1 MIHEQYMQ
9 RALDLA
15 AKGRALTSPNPM
27 AGAVIV
33 RNGRV
38 IGEGWHSKAGSDHAE
53 IAAIKN
59 TKERVK
65 GSTLYVT
72 LEPCHHWGRTPPC
85 VDAVIEHDF
94 KDVII
99 AVKDPNPLTAG
110 KSIRKMKQAG
120 IKVTTGIGEAEARKL
135 NEVFFKYITQKMPF
149 VTAKIAQ
156 TLDGKI
162 ATASGSSQWITS
174 EKTRRLAKSLRK
186 NFDAILVGINTVL
199 KDNPVLSAPGKIGF
213 KKIVVDSQLR
223 TSISAK
229 IFENGKAAKDVILAV
244 TSRASAN
251 KIKQFQIKGV
261 TVIVCPL
268 KDGRVD
274 LKSLFKI
281 LAEGEITSI
290 LMEGGSHVIGSAL
303 KDKLVDRL
311 RIYMAPK
318 IIGDREAKSSVVG
331 VNVKD
336 VNKSLR
342 LKFGK
347 MEKIGEDLFI
357 EADVNYV
364 HRNR

>member
-1 MIHEQYMQ
+1 MQ

-15 AKGRALTSPNPM
+15 AKGRASTSPNPM
-27 AGAVIV
+27 VGAVIV
-33 RNGRV
+33 KGGRIV
-38 IGEGWHSKAGSDHAE
+38 SEGWHARAGSDHAE
-53 IAAIKN
+53 IVAIKN

-94 KDVII
+94 KEVII

-120 IKVTTGIGEAEARKL
+120 IKVTVGVCEEQARKL
-135 NEVFFKYITQKMPF
+135 NEVFFKYMTKKMPF

-162 ATASGSSQWITS
+162 ATAAGSSKWITS
-174 EKTRRLAKSLRK
+174 EKTRNYAKSLRK

-199 KDNPVLSAPGKIGF
+199 KDNPVLSAPGKPGF

-223 TSISAK
+223 MPISAK
-229 IFENGKAAKDVILAV
+229 LFEKGKAAKDVILAV
-244 TSRASAN
+244 TSRAPAAR
-251 KIKQFQIKGV
+251 IKKFQTKGA

-268 KDGRVD
+268 KSGRVD
-274 LKSLFKI
+274 LKSLFKT
-281 LAEGEITSI
+281 LAEREITSV

-311 RIYMAPK
+311 HIYVAPK
-318 IIGDREAKSSVVG
+318 IIGDREAKSSIVG
-331 VNVKD
+331 INIKD
-336 VNKSLR
+336 VSKSLQCKIAR
-342 LKFGK
+342 A
-347 MEKIGEDLFI
+347 ERIGEDLFI
-357 EADVNYV
+357 EADVHYV
-364 HRNR
+364 HRNH